1 MKKGVVFDAVALRAK
16 KSNTQLLYAPEESMH
31 LNENEMRAYYDGELP
46 EADQTA
52 AAAHLAEC
60 SACQAELE
68 ALSARAGQ
76 VHAALQAL
84 APSPATQR
92 PAASRAAWRKFEE
105 RLQEKT
111 PMSKTIARL
120 RPFWALITLIA
131 VLAVALSIPSV
142 QVLASNFLRLFRVQQ
157 ITVLPLDMTSMQD
170 ARYDPTI
177 GQAISQALSDQ
188 VKITRQP
195 GKPVEVADAAQAEK
209 QAGFKVRLSGD
220 TGQSLFRLNVQPGI
234 AFEGTFDQAL
244 AEQVLQALGKNS
256 LKLPAGLNGAVIKAN
271 IPDAVTAAY
280 GQCRYNSNPEVTG
293 ATGGPSLGLGDNC
306 LLLVQMPSPTVDT
319 PPDLPV
325 TKLAEIGLQV
335 LGMDPAKAAQMANQ
349 IDWTTTLVIPV
360 PRGEVNNQSVSV
372 DGSTGTLLSQASATS
387 SLRSSYSLVW
397 VKNGI
402 VYGILGSG
410 DPARGIALGNSLK

>member
-1 MKKGVVFDAVALRAK
+1 
-16 KSNTQLLYAPEESMH
+16 
-31 LNENEMRAYYDGELP
+31 
-46 EADQTA
+46 
-52 AAAHLAEC
+52 
-60 SACQAELE
+60 
-68 ALSARAGQ
+68 
-76 VHAALQAL
+76 
-84 APSPATQR
+84 
-92 PAASRAAWRKFEE
+92 
-105 RLQEKT
+105 
-111 PMSKTIARL
+111 MSKIYARL
-120 RPFWALITLIA
+120 RPVWALLTLIA

-157 ITVLPLDMTSMQD
+157 VTVLPLDMTSLQD
-170 ARYDPTI
+170 ARYDPTV

-195 GKPVEVADAAQAEK
+195 GKPVEVTDAAQAEK
-209 QAGFKVRLSGD
+209 QAGFKVRLSGG
-220 TGQSLFRLNVQPGI
+220 TSLSLFRLNVQPGI

-244 AEQVLQALGKNS
+244 AEQVLEALGKSN

-280 GQCRYNSNPEVTG
+280 GECRYNPNPEKAG
-293 ATGGPSLGLGDNC
+293 ATGGPSLAVGDNC

-319 PPDLPV
+319 PPDLPI

-335 LGMDPAKAAQMANQ
+335 LGTAPDKAAQLANQ

-360 PRGEVNNQSVSV
+360 PRGEVTNQTVNV
-372 DGSTGTLLSQASATS
+372 DGTDGTLISQKPTS
-387 SLRSSYSLVW
+387 SNGMRNSYTLVW

-402 VYGILGSG
+402 VYGILATG